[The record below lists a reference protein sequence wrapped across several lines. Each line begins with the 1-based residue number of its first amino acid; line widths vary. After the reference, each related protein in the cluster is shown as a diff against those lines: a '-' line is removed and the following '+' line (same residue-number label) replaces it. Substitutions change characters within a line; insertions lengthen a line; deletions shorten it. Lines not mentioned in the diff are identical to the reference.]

1 MVNRRKEVRIDLME
15 VNLNHDRLDSGGPV
29 IGGSL
34 IEHPPLYHIHLED
47 TVILTVEEK
56 GERMGA
62 LHLVPNHLRD
72 GVRGHNHPTRQ

>member
-34 IEHPPLYHIHLED
+34 SEHPPLYHSHLED
-47 TVILTVEEK
+47 TVMLTVEEA
-56 GERMGA
+56 GDRMVTPHLAPNRRLDGA
-62 LHLVPNHLRD
+62 RSHINPSQH
-72 GVRGHNHPTRQ
+72 